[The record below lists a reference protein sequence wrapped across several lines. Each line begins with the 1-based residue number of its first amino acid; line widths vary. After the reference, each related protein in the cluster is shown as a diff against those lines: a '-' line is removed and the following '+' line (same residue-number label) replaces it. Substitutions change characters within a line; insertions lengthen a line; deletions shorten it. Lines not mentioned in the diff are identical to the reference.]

1 MDVRLVVAGAFLLA
15 IPVLYLLLSSR
26 PNKGS
31 AGGEKEVFTEG
42 LLAALGRFALIE
54 YTPTERFES
63 VTKKVLSKSLESGRQ
78 VVLITQ
84 APRTRIY
91 LEGNIDYVDSG
102 RLKIVSI
109 TSENP
114 LARLQ
119 MFRVGKQQD
128 TVPSEADNTLTNV
141 SINNL

>member
-63 VTKKVLSKSLESGRQ
+63 VTKKV
-78 VVLITQ
+78 
-84 APRTRIY
+84 
-91 LEGNIDYVDSG
+91 
-102 RLKIVSI
+102 
-109 TSENP
+109 
-114 LARLQ
+114 
-119 MFRVGKQQD
+119 
-128 TVPSEADNTLTNV
+128 
-141 SINNL
+141 